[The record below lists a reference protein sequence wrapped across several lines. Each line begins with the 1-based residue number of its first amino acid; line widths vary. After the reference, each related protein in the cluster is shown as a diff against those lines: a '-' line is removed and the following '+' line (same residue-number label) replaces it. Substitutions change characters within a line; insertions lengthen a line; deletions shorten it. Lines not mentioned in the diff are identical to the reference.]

1 MSMDRSLNYGALGG
15 AISVI
20 LVWCLGLLGATVP
33 PEVAG
38 AIAVVCTTLVA
49 ALVPAREAKP

>member
-1 MSMDRSLNYGALGG
+1 MMDRSLNYGALGG

-20 LVWCLGLLGATVP
+20 LVWILGLLGLVVP

-49 ALVPAREAKP
+49 ALVPNKSTPQ